1 MKLRKKKKP
10 KYILVKRKFFSL
22 GTYDYIWKIKEEG
35 EHIIESTRDVNNRDF
50 QFVRAE
56 KSIEL
61 WFRVKKFLKNKN
73 IQKITWM
80 IIGMLIS
87 ILGTNFTRLIRF
99 LKNLINHLFN
109 SA

>member
-1 MKLRKKKKP
+1 MKLTKKKKP

-35 EHIIESTRDVNNRDF
+35 EHIIESTRDVNNRDY

-61 WFRVKKFLKNKN
+61 WFGFKKFLQNKN

-80 IIGMLIS
+80 IIGMITS
-87 ILGTNFTRLIRF
+87 ILGTHFTTIIRF
-99 LKNLINHLFN
+99 LKNLI
-109 SA
+109 